1 MPPTILHNLCF
12 SFLLG
17 IIAIPREIENNAY
30 AKFWGTN
37 KVHYR
42 RCASGVWA
50 ISKYHKLLFQ
60 SKVKCETIDIE
71 MIFYPQA
78 NKTYFHKNDFACN
91 LVLKVQGFGNLK
103 WPILRA

>member
-1 MPPTILHNLCF
+1 MYLIHPP
-12 SFLLG
+12 
-17 IIAIPREIENNAY
+17 
-30 AKFWGTN
+30 KFYITFVFHLSWVLQLSQEKLKTMLMQNFG
-37 KVHYR
+37 